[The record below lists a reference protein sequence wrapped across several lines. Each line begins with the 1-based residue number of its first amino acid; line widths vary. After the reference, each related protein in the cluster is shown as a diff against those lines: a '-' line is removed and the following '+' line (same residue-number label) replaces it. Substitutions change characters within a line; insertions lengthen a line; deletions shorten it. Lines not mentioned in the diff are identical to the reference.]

1 MRQVTEQLTVELRG
15 LFLSLQK
22 QLSASLETGRGII
35 EHPGAKGE
43 AAELDWKN
51 MLSTYLPGRYQV
63 SKAFIVDSFGN
74 SSEEIDVVIHDRHYS
89 PSLFVHG
96 DALYLP
102 AEAVYCVVEVK
113 QELSKQT
120 IEDAGQKAASV
131 RKLKRTSAPITH
143 AGGRFPPV
151 KPFVILAGI
160 VCLESTWSPPL
171 GMPLITHLK
180 AMAPSARVDLGCV
193 LRQGA
198 FEVSYRKKNRLTIE
212 RSGPDTAL
220 VFFFVRLL
228 HRLQQLGTVPAMDLK
243 NYGKDLLG

>member
-1 MRQVTEQLTVELRG
+1 LTVELRD

-22 QLSASLETGRGII
+22 QLSASLETGRETI

-43 AAELDWKN
+43 AAEIDWKN

-89 PSLFVHG
+89 PLLFAHG
-96 DALYLP
+96 DALFLP
-102 AEAVYCVVEVK
+102 AEAVYGVVEVK
-113 QELSKQT
+113 QELSKKT
-120 IEDAGQKAASV
+120 IQDAGQKAASV
-131 RKLKRTSAPITH
+131 RKLRRTSAPITH

-151 KPFVILAGI
+151 KPFAVLAGI
-160 VCLESTWSPPL
+160 VCLESSWSPPL
-171 GMPLITHLK
+171 GVPLVTHLK
-180 AMAPSARVDLGCV
+180 TMTPTARLDLGCV

-198 FEVSYRKKNRLTIE
+198 FEVLYRKDNRLTIE
-212 RSGPDTAL
+212 RSARDTAL

-243 NYGKDLLG
+243 HYGKDLLA